1 MVGRL
6 QIIDDIEEIIE
17 GPISKIYVDRRKNNQ
32 DILDYVRTTIKKS
45 KVLRDVKKDL
55 QNEIVQTAAE
65 KANGMFMWVV
75 LMMQELS
82 HKSRPSSIR
91 QSLLQAPKGLEEML
105 QHVLKGFSSA
115 LKGDDPDDL
124 NTMLVWVTC
133 AARPLF
139 LNELKAILKLRS
151 FCGDE
156 ILSLKGKL
164 RNRFA
169 SFFVLSRKE
178 RLSSANLEAENP
190 EKGLASD
197 ENGEGDL
204 DDAEDETSHE
214 SNLQSTTVAFCHAS
228 IGEFFR
234 ATSSGKVSSGP
245 EHHAIGVD
253 IVEAKIGVLKDCLKL
268 ICMKEDREPKSGKYS
283 IL

>member
-6 QIIDDIEEIIE
+6 QIIDDIEETIE
-17 GPISKIYVDRRKNNQ
+17 GPISKIYVDRRKNNK
-32 DILDYVRTTIKKS
+32 DIVDYVRTTIKRS
-45 KVLRDVKKDL
+45 KVLRDLKKDL
-55 QNEIVQTAAE
+55 QDEIVQTAAK

-105 QHVLKGFSSA
+105 QHVLEGFSST

-124 NTMLVWVTC
+124 NTMLAWVTC

-151 FCGDE
+151 PCGDE
-156 ILSLKGKL
+156 VLSLEGKL

-169 SFFVLSRKE
+169 SFFVLQRKK

-190 EKGLASD
+190 ETRLASD
-197 ENGEGDL
+197 ENGEGNL
-204 DDAEDETSHE
+204 DDTEDKTTHE
-214 SNLQSTTVAFCHAS
+214 SNLQSTRVAFCHAS
-228 IGEFFR
+228 IGEFLR
-234 ATSSGKVSSGP
+234 ATSK
-245 EHHAIGVD
+245 
-253 IVEAKIGVLKDCLKL
+253 
-268 ICMKEDREPKSGKYS
+268 
-283 IL
+283 